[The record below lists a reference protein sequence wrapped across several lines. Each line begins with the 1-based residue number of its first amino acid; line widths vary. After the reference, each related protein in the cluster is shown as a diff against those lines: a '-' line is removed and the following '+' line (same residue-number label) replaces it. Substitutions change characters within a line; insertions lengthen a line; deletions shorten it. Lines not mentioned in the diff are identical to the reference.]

1 LLWQTGYLTIKNQI
15 QEETFYSYYEL
26 SYPNYE
32 VERTLNSEVWK
43 SFYNRNMLQLNID
56 VIQSLKTEQLEVFS
70 KHLHALFSGIS
81 YSYSQHIKDYEGFYG
96 SVVYAF
102 FKGLGLNCI
111 IEDHTNIGRI
121 DLTLKITNKIYIFEF
136 KMVQHKEK
144 PIEQIK
150 KNKYYEKYLN
160 EGKSIYLVGMVLD
173 PENKNLT
180 AFEWEKV

>member
-1 LLWQTGYLTIKNQI
+1 MI
-15 QEETFYSYYEL
+15 QYFAE
-26 SYPNYE
+26 
-32 VERTLNSEVWK
+32 NSH
-43 SFYNRNMLQLNID
+43 
-56 VIQSLKTEQLEVFS
+56 LEVHNIEYETVVS
-70 KHLHALFSGIS
+70 LQDGKLEYVEKQLRRLFSGIS

-160 EGKSIYLVGMVLD
+160 EGKAIYLIGMVLD

>member
-1 LLWQTGYLTIKNQI
+1 MQYPNFEVEHSLNQTLIKYFTKDTRLQI
-15 QEETFYSYYEL
+15 INL
-26 SYPNYE
+26 SYE
-32 VERTLNSEVWK
+32 
-43 SFYNRNMLQLNID
+43 
-56 VIQSLKTEQLEVFS
+56 SLLSLDKGELDKLEKILRS
-70 KHLHALFSGIS
+70 LFSGIS

-111 IEDHTNIGRI
+111 IEDHTSIGRI

-160 EGKSIYLVGMVLD
+160 EGKAIYLIGMVLD